1 MLPLHCSSAS
11 EGERFFL
18 RGVYVMDWIGVEDAE
33 KHQFAFEL
41 QRIKYFNSELGL
53 LRSFS

>member
-1 MLPLHCSSAS
+1 M
-11 EGERFFL
+11 
-18 RGVYVMDWIGVEDAE
+18 MDWIGVEDAE

-53 LRSFS
+53 LCSFS